1 MSKTTIA
8 VKHFR
13 SDDRVSLET
22 AVIAYTCSK
31 ENSA

>member
-1 MSKTTIA
+1 MSKTIIA

-22 AVIAYTCSK
+22 GVIVYNFSK

>member
-8 VKHFR
+8 VKHFK

-22 AVIAYTCSK
+22 AVVVYNFSK